1 MIGNKSEEEIF
12 RHQRFLNHFFKII
25 SLHPALKNSWFLE
38 KFLRETD
45 LQVFKNIKKKVK
57 NLQKPQSVEEIENF
71 EGKIGCIGQK
81 DKNFIDLITEYISLS
96 QPLLKK
102 IKNLHKELEENL
114 KTSSKTL

>member
-1 MIGNKSEEEIF
+1 M
-12 RHQRFLNHFFKII
+12 
-25 SLHPALKNSWFLE
+25 HPALKNSWFLE